1 MTLYQWKKLGIK
13 IVLILPVVK
22 NGVFAIIRA
31 YREQN
36 DELEPHDLFNQK

>member
-1 MTLYQWKKLGIK
+1 MTIYQWIKLGIK

-22 NGVFAIIRA
+22 NGVIAIIRA

-36 DELEPHDLFNQK
+36 DELELNDLFNQK